1 MIANLLG
8 FSHLTIRTV
17 PTGTGNSGVKS
28 ATPENAEL
36 SKVLHSETKVHS
48 VTYDIFNISIM
59 S

>member
-17 PTGTGNSGVKS
+17 PTDTGNSGVKS

-36 SKVLHSETKVHS
+36 SKLLHSEPKVHS
-48 VTYDIFNISIM
+48 VMINLILVS
-59 S
+59 